1 MKVIL
6 LLLTFLAANT
16 GTLAY
21 NKKRFES
28 NEGFS
33 DKLIVQDKKGQNE
46 KNGTE

>member
-1 MKVIL
+1 MIL
-6 LLLTFLAANT
+6 KICVLFTFLA

-33 DKLIVQDKKGQNE
+33 DKLIVQDKKG
-46 KNGTE
+46 